1 LEAPAKPCYGERLM
15 KPRKKFGPPR
25 AHPPK
30 ASGAAPAAVDV
41 DRLAWGGKGVGRLGG
56 KVVFVS
62 KAVPGDKVL
71 VRLAKEKPR
80 YAEGRIEAVLRPSP
94 HRVDPKCKFFSH
106 CGGCQWLAVSYE
118 RQLEEKEALVRSALR
133 RHLAACPPEPIVPAS
148 SPRGYRHRLQ
158 LHVKATGRGV
168 KIGFYQEE
176 SHQIINLDLCLL
188 VDDAF
193 NRVYGQIR
201 GALQDEPAG
210 ACLEGLTL
218 ARSEAAQEY
227 VLWMALSEG
236 AGEAGVDRISGKV
249 GALDL
254 AGVVA
259 APARDA
265 GAVRWSSGRPW
276 VRFGL
281 DEVPGG
287 PFDLRADVRSFT
299 QASYAMNRLLVRA
312 AVEWLAPYRTE
323 RFLDLYSG
331 VGNFTLPL
339 AAACR
344 EVVAVE
350 ASPTA
355 HQDAKENA
363 ARSGL
368 GNIRHLPGEA
378 LPWITKLVASSERF
392 DAVLLDPPRTGAREV
407 LEPIVHLAPKRIL
420 YVSCNLPALDRDLEE
435 LGRRGYLP
443 VRIQPWD
450 LFPQTYGVETLV
462 LLAKK
467 G

>member
-1 LEAPAKPCYGERLM
+1 M
-15 KPRKKFGPPR
+15 KPREKLRPQR
-25 AHPPK
+25 NHPPK
-30 ASGAAPAAVDV
+30 PSGAPPAVVDV

-71 VRLAKEKPR
+71 VRIAKEKPR

-94 HRVDPKCKFFSH
+94 HRVDPKCKFFGH

-118 RQLEEKEALVRSALR
+118 RQLQEKEAMVRSALR
-133 RHLAACPPEPIVPAS
+133 RHVAACPPEAIVPAP
-148 SPRGYRHRLQ
+148 SPRAYRHKVQ
-158 LHVKATGRGV
+158 LHVKPSGRGV

-176 SHQIINLDLCLL
+176 SHQVVNLDICLL

-193 NRVYGQIR
+193 NRVYGKVR
-201 GALQDEPAG
+201 AALQDEPAA

-218 ARSEAAQEY
+218 ARSESEEEY
-227 VLWMALSEG
+227 VLLLALSET
-236 AGEAGVDRISGKV
+236 AAEADVEMIWDKV
-249 GALDL
+249 GALGL
-254 AGVVA
+254 TGMVA
-259 APARDA
+259 APAREEETA
-265 GAVRWSSGRPW
+265 RRVSGRSW
-276 VRFGL
+276 IRFGV
-281 DEVPGG
+281 EGAGG
-287 PFDLRADVRSFT
+287 SPFELRADVRSFT
-299 QASYAMNRLLVRA
+299 QASYAMNRALVRCA
-312 AVEWLAPYRTE
+312 MEWLAPYRTE
-323 RFLDLYSG
+323 RILDLYSG

-363 ARSGL
+363 ERAGL
-368 GNIRHLPGEA
+368 GNVRHLPGEA
-378 LPWITKLVASSERF
+378 AAWTSKLAAASERF

-407 LEPIVHLAPKRIL
+407 LEPLAHLAPKRML

-435 LGRRGYLP
+435 LGRHGYAP
-443 VRIQPWD
+443 ARIQPWD

-462 LLAKK
+462 LLTRQ